1 MSIRNITFEGS
12 SVPLKEFKLTD
23 MVPNPSIVMVA
34 KRGCGKSVIVKEI
47 LKKYSYIPGGAII
60 SKTDK
65 LNPFYGKF
73 FPELYIHY
81 EYRTEIITNILK
93 RQKQISQK
101 CEEKMKQRKK
111 LDPRAILVMDDCL
124 ASKGT
129 WVKDQNIME
138 IFFNGRHY
146 KLMYILTMQFPLGI
160 PPELRSNFD
169 YIFLLAESFVSNLK
183 RLYDHYAGMFPNF
196 DSFRQVFNQVTEDYG
211 SLVIVNRGAR
221 IGILES
227 VFWFKA
233 ANSECTKFG
242 CKQFN
247 KFNEKN
253 YNKDWDKKID
263 APNLESFLATKK
275 KTFKVNKIQTYSEQ
289 SK

>member
-1 MSIRNITFEGS
+1 MSIRNINFDGS
-12 SVPLKEFKLTD
+12 SIPLKEFKLSD

-34 KRGCGKSVIVKEI
+34 KRGSGKSVVVKEI

-81 EYRTEIITNILK
+81 EYRSEIITNILK
-93 RQKQISQK
+93 RQKDISIK

-111 LDPRAILVMDDCL
+111 LDPRAVLVMDDCL
-124 ASKGT
+124 ASKGS
-129 WVKDQNIME
+129 WIKDQNIME

-169 YIFLLAESFVSNLK
+169 YIFLLAEDFVSNLK
-183 RLYDHYAGMFPNF
+183 RLYDHYAGMFPSF
-196 DSFRQVFNQVTEDYG
+196 DSFKQVFNQVTADYG
-211 SLVIVNRGAR
+211 SLVIVNRGSR
-221 IGILES
+221 NSILEK
-227 VFWFKA
+227 VYWFKA
-233 ANSECTKFG
+233 SNSECTKFG
-242 CKQFN
+242 CRQFN
-247 KFNEKN
+247 KFNERN
-253 YNKDWDKKID
+253 YNKDWDKKPDVPSI
-263 APNLESFLATKK
+263 ETYLANKK
-275 KTFKVNKIQTYSEQ
+275 KTPFKVNKIQAYSEH
-289 SK
+289 